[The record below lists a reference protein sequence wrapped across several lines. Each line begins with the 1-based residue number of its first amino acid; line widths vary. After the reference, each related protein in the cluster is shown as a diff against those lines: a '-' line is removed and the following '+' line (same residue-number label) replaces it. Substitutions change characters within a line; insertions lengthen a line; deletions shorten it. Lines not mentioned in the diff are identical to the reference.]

1 MRRISLLVLLVGVF
15 ALAQVAYAQQ
25 LDVAFGV
32 GSIQSKSNLDA
43 FNGANGHTPASI
55 GGGAAPAFSA
65 DYIFKK
71 GFGIQGEVAW
81 RGTQTLYGGYQP
93 FRPILYDFN
102 AMYAPKLGKRV
113 QVELLGGI
121 GSQSSRFYGNYTCT
135 GGFYFNC
142 TDYQSSNHLL
152 GHVGGGVRFYLFNS
166 IFVRP
171 EAHAYFVHNNWEF
184 NSAHEQRYGVSIGYT
199 FGTSD

>member
-1 MRRISLLVLLVGVF
+1 MRRIPLLVILVGMF
-15 ALAQVAYAQQ
+15 ALAQAAQAQQ

-32 GSIQSKSNLDA
+32 GSIKSQSNLD
-43 FNGANGHTPASI
+43 FNISGDHQPASV
-55 GGGAAPAFSA
+55 GGGGAPAFSV
-65 DYIFKK
+65 DYLFKK
-71 GFGIQGEVAW
+71 GFGVQGEVAW

-113 QVELLGGI
+113 QVELLGGL

-135 GGFYFNC
+135 YFSC
-142 TDYQSSNHLL
+142 TNYQSSNHLM
-152 GHVGGGVRFYLFNS
+152 GHVGGGVRFYIFNS
-166 IFVRP
+166 VFVRP

-184 NSAHEQRYGVSIGYT
+184 NSGHEERYGVSIGYT